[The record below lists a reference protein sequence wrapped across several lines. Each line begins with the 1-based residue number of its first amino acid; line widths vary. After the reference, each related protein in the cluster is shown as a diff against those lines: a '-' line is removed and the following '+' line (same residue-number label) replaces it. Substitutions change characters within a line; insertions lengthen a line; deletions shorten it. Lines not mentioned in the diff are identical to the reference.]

1 MHPYIIR
8 WLKISF
14 FNLVIVASLGLTLRY
29 KISFPLPQI
38 DQKYF
43 LHAHSHFAFGG
54 WITHTILSLMVAWI
68 SNKLGKECYKKYR
81 WLIYANLI
89 TAYGM
94 LFSFMY
100 QGYGLLSIIF
110 STLSIFVA
118 YAFAFVFWKD
128 LNRIPQKNISRL
140 WFKAALVFNIISSI
154 GAFTLAF
161 MFATKNQEQ
170 HFYLS
175 SIYFYLHFQYN
186 GWFLFSCLGFA
197 FSDIFHHVEDRIA
210 KRIFWIFALACIP
223 NYLLSILWTNFPLV
237 IYIIIIVASL
247 IQFWGWAEMVKLL
260 RAERQTYLKTVHP
273 IVKWILGLSFLA
285 FTIKLFLQAGSTIP
299 SLSKLA
305 YGFRPIIIGYLH
317 LVLLGVISLFLIGY
331 GISKNY
337 LRYGPTLKWGI
348 SVFTLGVFA
357 NELVLMVQGVC
368 DIMLIPLPSANLYL
382 FYAAI
387 ILFTGAFLMAIAK
400 GKELGGKRGMALKH

>member
-14 FNLVIVASLGLTLRY
+14 INLTIVASLGLTLRY

-43 LHAHSHFAFGG
+43 LHAHSHFAFAG
-54 WITHTILSLMVAWI
+54 WITHTLMSLMVAWI
-68 SNKLGKECYKKYR
+68 SNKLGRECYKKYE
-81 WLIYANLI
+81 WLIYANLV

-94 LFSFMY
+94 LFSFIF
-100 QGYGLLSIIF
+100 QGYGLASIIF

-118 YAFAFVFWKD
+118 YTFAVIFWKD
-128 LNRIPQKNISRL
+128 LNRVSQKHISRL
-140 WFKAALVFNIISSI
+140 WFKAALIFHIISSI
-154 GAFTLAF
+154 GAFTLAY

-170 HFYLS
+170 HFYLA

-197 FSDIFHHVEDRIA
+197 FSDIFLDVPVNLA

-223 NYLLSILWTNFPLV
+223 NYLLSILWTPFPFF
-237 IYIIIIVASL
+237 IYLIIVIAAL
-247 IQFWGWAEMVKLL
+247 IQFWGWIEIIKIWK
-260 RAERQTYLKTVHP
+260 ERQQSILKSAHP

-285 FTIKLFLQAGSTIP
+285 FSIKLFLQAGSTIP
-299 SLSKLA
+299 FLSKLA

-331 GISKNY
+331 SVSKNY

-348 SVFTLGVFA
+348 SIFTIGVFA
-357 NELVLMVQGVC
+357 NELMLLIQSIS
-368 DIMLIPLPSANLYL
+368 DIMLIPMPSANLYL
-382 FYAAI
+382 FFAGI
-387 ILFTGAFLMAIAK
+387 ILFLGAFLMAIAK
-400 GKELGGKRGMALKH
+400 GKEFGMKR